1 MISLKRQLSWGLA
14 FSLIALLTLQW
25 LVVTYVINNLIENQL
40 AERLERQGE
49 SLLAGI
55 EFDSAGR
62 FLVDTKYVN
71 AIYERPFSGHYYMI
85 QANQQLQASRS
96 LWDADIAF
104 KSLNKGVQTRS
115 YVNGPEQQP
124 LLVVAHG
131 YQKQGHIVTINVAE
145 NLAPLKDS
153 MVQFQMLYAGISLLG
168 LGALL
173 LIQRLIVLN
182 ALRPLQQVKESIA
195 KLVTGETSQII
206 NNGPE
211 EISPLIEE
219 LNRLLSAVQNKTK
232 RSRES
237 LGNLAH
243 ALKTKLTLLN
253 QIAERQEINA
263 QPKIRK
269 DIYATTAT
277 ISQHIERELKKA
289 RLIGDIHPMQRVD
302 LTTEVAQLITTLKQ
316 IYIGKDV
323 NIAWEIAPNVPFY
336 GDRED
341 LLEMLGN
348 LLDNA
353 WKWCKSNVLL
363 TITKEESIHFIIED
377 DGPGCAEQSLET
389 LIQRGF
395 RADESK
401 PGSGLG
407 LAIANDI
414 VNSYAGHLI
423 FAESATLGGLRVEIR
438 FPLR

>member
-25 LVVTYVINNLIENQL
+25 LVVTYVINNVIENQL

-55 EFDSAGR
+55 EFDTAGR

-71 AIYERPFSGHYYMI
+71 AIYQRPFSGHYYMI

-104 KSLNKGVQTRS
+104 KSLNKGMQTRS

-353 WKWCKSNVLL
+353 CKWCKSNVLL

-414 VNSYAGHLI
+414 VNSYGGHLI